1 MLSDQKSEEKGGMGR
16 QKKGRVQ
23 MVQMR
28 PMRLGETHQV
38 PSEKNKA
45 KTNCIFAERKPGAV
59 TATEH

>member
-1 MLSDQKSEEKGGMGR
+1 
-16 QKKGRVQ
+16 

-28 PMRLGETHQV
+28 PKRLGETHQV

-45 KTNCIFAERKPGAV
+45 KTNHIFAKRKPGAV